1 MKNKDLKE
9 AFTRG
14 GGVSF
19 LKIKK
24 IEKNSS
30 KL

>member
-1 MKNKDLKE
+1 MKNKYLKE

-14 GGVSF
+14 GGGEGLSF

-24 IEKNSS
+24 IEKNS
-30 KL
+30 